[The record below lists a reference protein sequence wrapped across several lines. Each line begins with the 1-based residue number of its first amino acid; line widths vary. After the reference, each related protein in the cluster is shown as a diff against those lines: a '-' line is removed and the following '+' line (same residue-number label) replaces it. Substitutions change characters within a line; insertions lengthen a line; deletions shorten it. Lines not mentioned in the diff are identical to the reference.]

1 MSKDSHKILLVEDDQ
16 FLAEIYTKKLGDEG
30 FQVSAAGDGEEGLK
44 MMKRKKP
51 DLVLLDILL
60 PKKDG
65 FAVLAEMKKDPELKT
80 IPVIM
85 LTNLGQR
92 DDVEK
97 GLELGANDY
106 LIKAHFSPQ
115 ETVERIRKVLAGAKE
130 EGR

>member
-1 MSKDSHKILLVEDDQ
+1 MSKDSKKILLVEDDQ
-16 FLAEIYTKKLGDEG
+16 FLAEIYAKKLGDEG
-30 FQVSAAGDGEEGLK
+30 FQVVAAGDGEEGLK
-44 MMKRKKP
+44 AMKRKKP
-51 DLVLLDILL
+51 ALVLLDILL

-65 FAVLAEMKKDPELKT
+65 FAVLAEMKKDPELKG

-97 GLELGANDY
+97 GLELGASDY

-115 ETVERIRKVLAGAKE
+115 ETVERIRKVLAEGKEGA
-130 EGR
+130 